1 MLAFF
6 FSPEKEHPL
15 RTTLM
20 TSSKRHR
27 GQRAVSH
34 LVLYSNLKKKRQ
46 SNRDTRGRGSRGKRT
61 SDRNKDVNF
70 EEAVQV
76 MVLGLNWP
84 THLGCCE
91 VHPWVGGGMVGWAM
105 VWAHRLSENSLC
117 RSMFVC
123 EVKSLSPSPA
133 GPPLCQSAGSHLV
146 SPDFPRP
153 WTSDRNSLLS
163 FLIGTC
169 MKWVRWGGR
178 LQCPLLFGRLL
189 TEAASI
195 HSVCGRVGSFLW
207 KVDAL
212 KPSEWSTSWECKD
225 ALRAQSRLLW
235 RRQRVFFTLL
245 IVVIFLFVVIIRI
258 VYQAH

>member
-20 TSSKRHR
+20 TSSKRHW

-34 LVLYSNLKKKRQ
+34 LVLYTNLKKRQ
-46 SNRDTRGRGSRGKRT
+46 SNRDTRGRGSRGEIT
-61 SDRNKDVNF
+61 SERNKDVNS

-91 VHPWVGGGMVGWAM
+91 VHPWVGGGIWWVM

-123 EVKSLSPSPA
+123 EVESLSPSPA
-133 GPPLCQSAGSHLV
+133 GPPLSQSAGSHLV
-146 SPDFPRP
+146 SPDFHVREPP
-153 WTSDRNSLLS
+153 TGILSSVSWLALVWSGLGEEADSNVPSSLA
-163 FLIGTC
+163 GC
-169 MKWVRWGGR
+169 
-178 LQCPLLFGRLL
+178 
-189 TEAASI
+189 
-195 HSVCGRVGSFLW
+195 
-207 KVDAL
+207 
-212 KPSEWSTSWECKD
+212 
-225 ALRAQSRLLW
+225 
-235 RRQRVFFTLL
+235 
-245 IVVIFLFVVIIRI
+245 
-258 VYQAH
+258 

>member
-1 MLAFF
+1 MLAF

-34 LVLYSNLKKKRQ
+34 LVLYSNLKKKKKRQ
-46 SNRDTRGRGSRGKRT
+46 SNRDTRGRGSRGERT
-61 SDRNKDVNF
+61 SERNKDVNS

-84 THLGCCE
+84 THLGRCE
-91 VHPWVGGGMVGWAM
+91 VHPWVGGGDMVGYG
-105 VWAHRLSENSLC
+105 
-117 RSMFVC
+117 
-123 EVKSLSPSPA
+123 LSPQALWKFTLQEHVCVWGQVSVTVSSWTTAVPVRRV
-133 GPPLCQSAGSHLV
+133 PPRLPRL
-146 SPDFPRP
+146 PRP

-195 HSVCGRVGSFLW
+195 HLVCGRVGSFLW
-207 KVDAL
+207 KVYAL

-235 RRQRVFFTLL
+235 RRQRVLFTLL
-245 IVVIFLFVVIIRI
+245 VVVIFLFVVVIRI